1 MAEQVGTHRILRA
14 LVEGRPEWA
23 MVRGGEAFLL
33 PEGPYGADPPIG
45 RRLGVPEQL
54 RLLAPAVPTKIL
66 GIGRNYVAH
75 AAEHGVEVPAE
86 PLLFLKPP
94 SSVLDPG
101 GTIVAPA
108 LSQRVEY
115 EGELAV
121 VIGRRCKD
129 IAEPEA
135 WACVL
140 GITCGIDVT
149 ARDIQRADPQW
160 TRGKGFDTFCPLGPW
175 VAAGVTEAQ
184 AASLSLATRVNGEL
198 RQQASTGEMVFPPAR
213 LIAYITQVMTLEPG
227 DVILTGTPEGV
238 GRLAA
243 GDRIEIEIEGVG
255 VLRNTV
261 Q

>member
-1 MAEQVGTHRILRA
+1 MPRQVGTHRIARA
-14 LVEGRPEWA
+14 LIDGRPEWLLA
-23 MVRGGEAFLL
+23 REGEAFLL
-33 PEGPYGADPPIG
+33 PDGPFGSNLMLG
-45 RRLGVPEQL
+45 RRVGSADGL
-54 RLLAPAVPTKIL
+54 RLLAPTVPTKII

-94 SSVLDPG
+94 SSLLDPD

-121 VIGRRCKD
+121 VIGRRCQAV
-129 IAEPEA
+129 AEAEA
-135 WACVL
+135 WGCVL

-149 ARDIQRADPQW
+149 ARDLQRADPQW

-175 VAAGVTEAQ
+175 IAAGVTEAE
-184 AASLSLATRVNGEL
+184 AAALQLETRVNGEL
-198 RQQASTGEMVFPPAR
+198 RQRASTAEMVFPPAR

>member
-1 MAEQVGTHRILRA
+1 MAEKVGTHRILRA
-14 LVEGRPEWA
+14 LVDGRPEWLMA
-23 MVRGGEAFLL
+23 RDGESFLL
-33 PEGPYGADPPIG
+33 PEGPYGANLMLG
-45 RRLGVPEQL
+45 RRVGAADGLHV
-54 RLLAPAVPTKIL
+54 LAPAVPSKII

-75 AAEHGVEVPAE
+75 AAEHGVEVPKE

-101 GTIVAPA
+101 GVIVSPA

-129 IAEPEA
+129 VAEAEA

-140 GITCGIDVT
+140 GLTCGLDVT

-175 VAAGVTEAQ
+175 ITAGLTEAQ
-184 AASLSLATRVNGEL
+184 AAALRLETRVNGEL
-198 RQQASTGEMVFPPAR
+198 RQQASTAEMVFPPAR

-243 GDRIEIEIEGVG
+243 GDRIELEIEGVG
-255 VLRNTV
+255 VLCNTV
-261 Q
+261 E

>member
-1 MAEQVGTHRILRA
+1 MAEQLGTQRILRT
-14 LVEGRPEWA
+14 LVDGRPEWA

-33 PEGPYGADPPIG
+33 PDGPYGANLLLG
-45 RRLGVPEQL
+45 RRIGSLEEL
-54 RLLAPAVPTKIL
+54 RLLAPAAPTKII

-94 SSVLDPG
+94 SSVLDPE

-115 EGELAV
+115 EGELAL
-121 VIGRRCKD
+121 VIGRRCKAV
-129 IAEPEA
+129 AEPEA

-140 GITCGIDVT
+140 GVTCGIDVT

-175 VAAGVTEAQ
+175 ITAGLSEAQ
-184 AASLSLATRVNGEL
+184 AAALRLETRVNGEL

-238 GRLAA
+238 GRLVA
-243 GDRIEIEIEGVG
+243 GDRIELEIEGIG

-261 Q
+261 E

>member
-1 MAEQVGTHRILRA
+1 MAEPGTQRILRA
-14 LVEGRPEWA
+14 LVEGRPQWLMA
-23 MVRGGEAFLL
+23 RGDEAFLL
-33 PEGPYGADPPIG
+33 PEGPYGANLLLG
-45 RRLGVPEQL
+45 RRIGVVEEL
-54 RLLAPAVPTKIL
+54 RLLAPTVPTKVI

-75 AAEHGVEVPAE
+75 AAEHGVEVPKE

-108 LSQRVEY
+108 LSERVEY
-115 EGELAV
+115 EGELAL

-129 IAEPEA
+129 VTEAEA

-140 GITCGIDVT
+140 GLTCGIDVT
-149 ARDIQRADPQW
+149 ARDLQRADPQW

-175 VAAGVTEAQ
+175 ITAGLSEAQ
-184 AASLSLATRVNGEL
+184 AAALRLETRVNGDL

-243 GDRIEIEIEGVG
+243 GDRIELEIEGVG
-255 VLRNTV
+255 VLSNTV
-261 Q
+261 E

>member
-1 MAEQVGTHRILRA
+1 MARQVGTQRILRA
-14 LVEGRPEWA
+14 LVEGRPQWLMA
-23 MVRGGEAFLL
+23 RGDEAFLL
-33 PEGPYGADPPIG
+33 PEGPYDANLMLG
-45 RRLGVPEQL
+45 RRIGVVDEL
-54 RLLAPAVPTKIL
+54 HLLAPAAPTKII

-75 AAEHGVEVPAE
+75 AAEHGVEVPKE

-101 GTIVAPA
+101 GVIVSPA
-108 LSQRVEY
+108 LSERVEY
-115 EGELAV
+115 EGELAL

-129 IAEPEA
+129 VAEAEA

-140 GITCGIDVT
+140 GLTCGIDVT

-175 VAAGVTEAQ
+175 ITAGLSEAQ
-184 AASLSLATRVNGEL
+184 AAALRLETRVNGDL

-238 GRLAA
+238 GRLVA
-243 GDRIEIEIEGVG
+243 GDRIEVSIEGVG
-255 VLRNTV
+255 VLSNTV
-261 Q
+261 V

>member
-14 LVEGRPEWA
+14 LVDGRPEWA
-23 MVRGGEAFLL
+23 MVRGGEALLL
-33 PEGPYGADPPIG
+33 PEGPYGANLLLG
-45 RRLGVPEQL
+45 RRVGAVEEL
-54 RLLAPAVPTKIL
+54 RLLAPAVPSKII

-94 SSVLDPG
+94 SSVLDPE

-115 EGELAV
+115 EGELAL
-121 VIGRRCKD
+121 VIGRRCKAV
-129 IAEPEA
+129 AEPEA

-140 GITCGIDVT
+140 GVTCGIDVT

-175 VAAGVTEAQ
+175 ITAGLSEAQ
-184 AASLSLATRVNGEL
+184 AAALRLETRVNGEL

-213 LIAYITQVMTLEPG
+213 LIAYVTQVMTLEPG

-238 GRLAA
+238 GRLVA
-243 GDRIEIEIEGVG
+243 GDRIELEIEGVG

-261 Q
+261 E

>member
-1 MAEQVGTHRILRA
+1 MPRQVGTHRIARA
-14 LVEGRPEWA
+14 LIDGRREWLLA
-23 MVRGGEAFLL
+23 REGEAFLL
-33 PEGPYGADPPIG
+33 PDGPFASNPMLG
-45 RRLGVPEQL
+45 RRVGSADGL
-54 RLLAPAVPTKIL
+54 RLLAPAVPTKII

-101 GTIVAPA
+101 GAISSPA
-108 LSQRVEY
+108 LSERVEY
-115 EGELAV
+115 EGEMAL
-121 VIGRRCKD
+121 VIGRRCKAV
-129 IAEPEA
+129 AENAA

-175 VAAGVTEAQ
+175 VAAGLSEAQ
-184 AASLSLATRVNGEL
+184 AAALRLETRVNGEL
-198 RQQASTGEMVFPPAR
+198 RQQASTAEMVFPPAR

-238 GRLAA
+238 GRLVA
-243 GDRIEIEIEGVG
+243 GDRIELEIEGVG

-261 Q
+261 E

>member
-1 MAEQVGTHRILRA
+1 MAEQLGTQRILRA
-14 LVEGRPEWA
+14 LVDGRPEWA

-33 PEGPYGADPPIG
+33 PDGPFGSNLLLG
-45 RRLGVPEQL
+45 RRIGSLEEL
-54 RLLAPAVPTKIL
+54 RLLAPAVPTKII

-75 AAEHGVEVPAE
+75 AAEHGVEVPVE

-94 SSVLDPG
+94 SSVLDPE

-115 EGELAV
+115 EGELAL
-121 VIGRRCKD
+121 VIGRRCKAV
-129 IAEPEA
+129 AEPEA

-140 GITCGIDVT
+140 GVTCGIDVT

-175 VAAGVTEAQ
+175 ITAGLSEAQ
-184 AASLSLATRVNGEL
+184 AAALRLETRVNGEL
-198 RQQASTGEMVFPPAR
+198 RQQASTGDMVFSAAR

-238 GRLAA
+238 GRLVA
-243 GDRIEIEIEGVG
+243 GDRIELEIEGVG

-261 Q
+261 E

>member
-1 MAEQVGTHRILRA
+1 MTEQLGTHRILRT

-33 PEGPYGADPPIG
+33 PDGPFGSNPPVG
-45 RRLGVPEQL
+45 RRIGAVEELQ
-54 RLLAPAVPTKIL
+54 LLAPAVPTKII

-94 SSVLDPG
+94 SSVLDPAG
-101 GTIVAPA
+101 AIVAPA

-115 EGELAV
+115 EGELAL

-129 IAEPEA
+129 VAESEA

-140 GITCGIDVT
+140 GVTCGIDVT

-175 VAAGVTEAQ
+175 IAAGVSEAQ
-184 AASLSLATRVNGEL
+184 AAALRLETRVNGEL

-213 LIAYITQVMTLEPG
+213 LIAFITQVMTLEPG

-238 GRLAA
+238 GRLVV
-243 GDRIEIEIEGVG
+243 GDRIELEIEGVG

-261 Q
+261 E

>member
-1 MAEQVGTHRILRA
+1 MAEHVGTHRIARA
-14 LVEGRPEWA
+14 LVEGWPQWLLARD
-23 MVRGGEAFLL
+23 GGAFLL
-33 PEGPYGADPPIG
+33 PEGPYGTNLLLG
-45 RRLGVPEQL
+45 RRAGAVEELH
-54 RLLAPAVPTKIL
+54 LLAPAVPTKII

-75 AAEHGVEVPAE
+75 AAEHGVEVPKE

-101 GTIVAPA
+101 GVIVSPP

-115 EGELAV
+115 EGELAL

-129 IAEPEA
+129 VTEADA

-175 VAAGVTEAQ
+175 IAAGLSEAQ
-184 AASLSLATRVNGEL
+184 VASLRLETRVNGEL
-198 RQQASTGEMVFPPAR
+198 RQQASTAEMVFPPAR

-238 GRLAA
+238 GRLVA
-243 GDRIEIEIEGVG
+243 GDRIELEIEGVG

-261 Q
+261 E

>member
-1 MAEQVGTHRILRA
+1 
-14 LVEGRPEWA
+14 

-33 PEGPYGADPPIG
+33 PDGPFGSNLLLG
-45 RRLGVPEQL
+45 RRIGSLEEL
-54 RLLAPAVPTKIL
+54 RLLAPAVPTKII

-75 AAEHGVEVPAE
+75 AAEHGVEVPVE

-94 SSVLDPG
+94 SSVLDPE

-115 EGELAV
+115 EGELAL
-121 VIGRRCKD
+121 VIGRRCKAV
-129 IAEPEA
+129 AEPEA

-140 GITCGIDVT
+140 GVTCGIDVT

-175 VAAGVTEAQ
+175 ITAGLSEAQ
-184 AASLSLATRVNGEL
+184 AAALRLETRVNGEL
-198 RQQASTGEMVFPPAR
+198 RQQASTGDMVFSAAR

-238 GRLAA
+238 GRLVA
-243 GDRIEIEIEGVG
+243 GDRIELEIEGVG

-261 Q
+261 E

>member
-1 MAEQVGTHRILRA
+1 MAEKVGTHRILRA
-14 LVEGRPEWA
+14 LVDGRPEWLLA
-23 MVRGGEAFLL
+23 RDGEAFMA
-33 PEGPYGADPPIG
+33 PEGPFGANLLLG
-45 RRLGVPEQL
+45 RRIGSLEEL
-54 RLLAPAVPTKIL
+54 RLLAPAVPSKII

-75 AAEHGVEVPAE
+75 AAEHGVEVPKE

-101 GTIVAPA
+101 GVIVSPA
-108 LSQRVEY
+108 LSERVEY
-115 EGELAV
+115 EGELAL
-121 VIGRRCKD
+121 VIGRRCKHV
-129 IAEPEA
+129 AEAEA

-140 GITCGIDVT
+140 GLTCGIDVT

-175 VAAGVTEAQ
+175 IAAGVTEAQ
-184 AASLSLATRVNGEL
+184 AAALRLETRVNGEL
-198 RQQASTGEMVFPPAR
+198 RQQASTGEMVFSPAK

-243 GDRIEIEIEGVG
+243 GDRIELEIEGVG
-255 VLRNTV
+255 VLCNTV
-261 Q
+261 E